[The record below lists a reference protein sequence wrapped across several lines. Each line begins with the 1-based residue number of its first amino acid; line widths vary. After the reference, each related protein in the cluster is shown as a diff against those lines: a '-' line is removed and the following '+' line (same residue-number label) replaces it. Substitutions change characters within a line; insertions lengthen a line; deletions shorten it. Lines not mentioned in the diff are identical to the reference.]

1 MRGRP
6 DLPDYRLHSRH
17 ASTISETTER
27 VIKDGNIDSVLNQP
41 VRFEPVYRDPA
52 FSGLV
57 ASFLAA
63 HQDKEGPVVIKT
75 STADLRERNHEPDND
90 LLDLILSLARDHFPR
105 REIYL
110 ADGPAFDANFRAIAD
125 HHGWIELANGHGVEV
140 RDLNSESALQLLP
153 DSVFAA
159 TLFREAACTISVGK
173 AKTHRRTGI
182 SGAEKAL
189 VGYLSGDKMGYPKLE
204 RRHYLLPA
212 IYAAIQAGAAP
223 MLHVIDGHNAI
234 EGDGPMAGTPTSS
247 DFVLVGEDPT
257 ALDIELCL
265 LFQFDPTLV
274 FSVLHPLD
282 RSLVGSDTHQPT
294 VATTLMASSSSM
306 ALLADKP
313 VQPPSQ
319 QPWLH
324 RSIHRRG
331 SWRNRW
337 AHNRL
342 RTAYRHLLD
351 VE

>member
-1 MRGRP
+1 M
-6 DLPDYRLHSRH
+6 
-17 ASTISETTER
+17 
-27 VIKDGNIDSVLNQP
+27 
-41 VRFEPVYRDPA
+41 
-52 FSGLV
+52 
-57 ASFLAA
+57 
-63 HQDKEGPVVIKT
+63 VIKT
-75 STADLRERNHEPDND
+75 STADLRERSHEPDRD
-90 LLDLILSLARDHFPR
+90 LLDVVLASAREHFPR

-110 ADGPAFDANFRAIAD
+110 ADGPAFDANFRAIAN
-125 HHGWIELANGHGVEV
+125 HHGWTEVAHRHGADV
-140 RDLNSESALQLLP
+140 RDLNTELALQLLP

-159 TLFREAACTISVGK
+159 TLFRDAACTISIGK

-212 IYAAIQAGAAP
+212 IYSAIQNAAAP

-234 EGDGPMAGTPTSS
+234 EGNGPMAGTPIRS
-247 DFVLVGEDPT
+247 DFVLIGEDPT

-282 RSLVGSDTHQPT
+282 RSLPGSIADSDDHRSNHRRT
-294 VATTLMASSSSM
+294 VATTLVASSESM
-306 ALLADKP
+306 ALMSANP
-313 VQPPSQ
+313 VRPPAQ

-351 VE
+351 VD